1 MIDLRNMIEESLL
14 DDKLG
19 DRVDDL
25 TKLYNTYKIDSFNS
39 IMFPDSFLSFLKEFD
54 WKSLKKYT
62 SNSHYSFSVF
72 REYNKKPI
80 TTKIEVLVDIILHHD
95 TFEEA
100 AELIKNHH
108 KKIVNYEIK
117 KQFSAYDGGWVTYVK
132 FYNSAKDTVLI
143 LGFEEK

>member
-1 MIDLRNMIEESLL
+1 MKSLYESLL

-19 DRVDDL
+19 DKVDDL
-25 TKLYNTYKIDSFNS
+25 TKLYNKYKIDSFNS
-39 IMFPDSFLSFLKEFD
+39 TMFPDSFLSFLKEFD
-54 WKSLKKYT
+54 WKSLKKYA
-62 SNSHYSFSVF
+62 SNSHYSFTVF

-108 KKIVNYEIK
+108 KKIVYYEIK
-117 KQFSAYDGGWVTYVK
+117 KQFSAYDGGWATNIK
-132 FYNSAKDTVLI
+132 FCDSAGHILLI
-143 LGFEEK
+143 LRFEEK

>member
-1 MIDLRNMIEESLL
+1 MKSLYESLL

-19 DRVDDL
+19 DKVDDL
-25 TKLYNTYKIDSFNS
+25 TKLYNKYKIDSFNTS
-39 IMFPDSFLSFLKEFD
+39 MFPDSFLSFLKEFD
-54 WKSLKKYT
+54 WKSLKKYA

-100 AELIKNHH
+100 AELIKNHN
-108 KKIVNYEIK
+108 KKIVNYDIK
-117 KQFSAYDGGWVTYVK
+117 KQFSAYGEGWVTNVR
-132 FYNSAKDTVLI
+132 FYDNAKDCILI
-143 LGFEEK
+143 LRFEEK

>member
-1 MIDLRNMIEESLL
+1 MKTLRESLL

-19 DRVDDL
+19 DKVDDL
-25 TKLYNTYKIDSFNS
+25 TKLYNKYKIDSFS
-39 IMFPDSFLSFLKEFD
+39 TTIFPDGLLSFLKEFD
-54 WKSLKKYT
+54 WRSLKKYA

-95 TFEEA
+95 IFEEA

-108 KKIVNYEIK
+108 KKIVNYEVEK
-117 KQFSAYDGGWVTYVK
+117 RFSAYDGGWVINVK
-132 FYNSAKDTVLI
+132 FYDNASDCILI
-143 LGFEEK
+143 LRFEEK

>member
-1 MIDLRNMIEESLL
+1 MKTLRESLL

-19 DRVDDL
+19 DKVDDL
-25 TKLYNTYKIDSFNS
+25 TKLYNKYKIDSFYS
-39 IMFPDSFLSFLKEFD
+39 TMFPDSFLSFLKEFD
-54 WKSLKKYT
+54 WRSLKKYA

-100 AELIKNHH
+100 AELIRKHS
-108 KKIVNYEIK
+108 KKVVNYYVEK
-117 KQFSAYDGGWVTYVK
+117 KVNDYGGGWVVNVK
-132 FYNSAKDTVLI
+132 FYDSAKNCVLI
-143 LGFEEK
+143 LRFEEK

>member
-1 MIDLRNMIEESLL
+1 MKNLYESLL
-14 DDKLG
+14 GNELYDK
-19 DRVDDL
+19 VDDL

-39 IMFPDSFLSFLKEFD
+39 TMFPDSFLSFLKEFD
-54 WKSLKKYT
+54 WKSLKKYA

-108 KKIVNYEIK
+108 KKIVNYEVK
-117 KQFSAYDGGWVTYVK
+117 KHFSAYDGGWVTNVK
-132 FYNSAKDTVLI
+132 FYNNAGDIILI
-143 LGFEEK
+143 LRFEEK